1 MADKSITKKKEVAC
15 PVCHFRQDL
24 RWVLLYLERFVA
36 KKKKHGE
43 SVKLIRDSFVG
54 IRSRADIQSQHAGA
68 GNIMPRP
75 GGGGF
80 LLEQGPPPAQGGMHY
95 K

>member
-1 MADKSITKKKEVAC
+1 MPSLSFQARPEVGFALSRTICCKKKI
-15 PVCHFRQDL
+15 
-24 RWVLLYLERFVA
+24 
-36 KKKKHGE
+36 HGE

-75 GGGGF
+75 GGGGV